1 MHASHYAKGFRLLK
15 LILSD
20 LLPIYFLSLYCIH
33 NVICPLEY
41 DKYASKI
48 RLEFLHI
55 EEKRFYQRRAQVY
68 PTHSRTAVE
77 TCLVDTWNNIT
88 KS

>member
-1 MHASHYAKGFRLLK
+1 MHASLYAKGFRLLK

-20 LLPIYFLSLYCIH
+20 LLPIYFLSLYYIH
-33 NVICPLEY
+33 ICPLEY

-77 TCLVDTWNNIT
+77 TCLVDT
-88 KS
+88 